1 MAGPDPAGLLEYKK
15 GNTFG
20 MTAFTAYGSF
30 WLSPVGLLL
39 LPRLG
44 TAEATEAHVLGIYRR
59 CGASSPCSCSSAP

>member
-1 MAGPDPAGLLEYKK
+1 MARPDPAGLLEYKK

-39 LPRLG
+39 LPRLAG
-44 TAEATEAHVLGIYRR
+44 
-59 CGASSPCSCSSAP
+59 